1 MEKITKREMYEAIIE
16 AVEKGEWKFNPEDV
30 IDFCKNEISL
40 LDKKAAKAKETAAK
54 KKVEND
60 TLTDMVYEVL
70 TDEFQPIADIAA
82 KIDNPDITV
91 AKITYRLRVLVERG
105 MAEKEQISIPA
116 VSEGSKARK
125 IMAYRKVN

>member
-16 AVEKGEWKFNPEDV
+16 AVEKGEWKVNPEDV

-54 KKVEND
+54 KKAEND

-105 MAEKEQISIPA
+105 MAEKEQVSIPA
-116 VSEGSKARK
+116 VSEGSKVRK

>member
-54 KKVEND
+54 KKAEND

-105 MAEKEQISIPA
+105 MAEKEQISIPV

-125 IMAYRKVN
+125 IMAYRKMN